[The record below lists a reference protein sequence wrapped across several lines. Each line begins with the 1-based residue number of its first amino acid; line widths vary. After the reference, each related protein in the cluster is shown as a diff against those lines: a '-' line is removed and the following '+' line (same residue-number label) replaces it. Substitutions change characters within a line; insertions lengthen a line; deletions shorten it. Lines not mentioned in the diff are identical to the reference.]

1 MANQVKVNI
10 KASVEV
16 KNTDFEVVVKKDDAR
31 LGKLL
36 ISKGNIE
43 WIPKGNSVNKRRVS
57 WSKFAKF
64 MEENGQS
71 VKQSS
76 R

>member
-16 KNTDFEVVVKKDDAR
+16 KNTDFEVVVKKDDTK

-36 ISKGNIE
+36 ISKGNIK
-43 WIPKGNSVNKRRVS
+43 IIKTPIVN
-57 WSKFAKF
+57 
-64 MEENGQS
+64 M
-71 VKQSS
+71 VK
-76 R
+76 

>member
-16 KNTDFEVVVKKDDAR
+16 KNTDFEVVVKKDDAK
-31 LGKLL
+31 LGTLL

-43 WIPKGNSVNKRRVS
+43 WLPKGNSVNKQRLS

-71 VKQSS
+71 VK
-76 R
+76 